1 MQIYAEIHG
10 IDETLK
16 RLDHLDHGLSDRTP
30 FLKQAGTVVLESTQR
45 NFVEG
50 GRPKWEPLSWVTPL
64 LRATSRKNTVNR
76 HGLVKQ
82 NAFEKYILNA
92 QVLRDTGVLMASIG
106 NPSGG
111 GIYDLQRD
119 SITVGTA
126 LKKARPLQEGVAS
139 TGGMIPGKR
148 IPPRPFM
155 FLQPVDK
162 SRIYDMAVSF
172 TGKRI
177 EEARR

>member
-1 MQIYAEIHG
+1 MQVHIEIQG
-10 IDETLK
+10 LEGTLK
-16 RLDHLDHGLSDRTP
+16 RLDNLDHGLSDRTP
-30 FLKQAGTVVLESTQR
+30 FLRNAGTAVLESTQR
-45 NFVEG
+45 NFREG

-64 LRATSRKNTVNR
+64 LRATGRKNTVNR

-82 NAFEKYILNA
+82 SAFEKYVLGA

-119 SITVGTA
+119 SITIGTA
-126 LKKARPLQEGVAS
+126 LKQARPLQEGVAS

-148 IPPRPFM
+148 ISPRPFM

-162 SRIYDMAVSF
+162 SRIYDMAVRF
-172 TGKRI
+172 VDQRV
-177 EEARR
+177 EEARK

>member
-1 MQIYAEIHG
+1 MRLHAEIKG
-10 IDETLK
+10 LDGVMK
-16 RLDHLDHGLSDRTP
+16 RLDTLDKGLSDRTP
-30 FLKQAGTVVLESTQR
+30 FLKQAGTAVLESTQR
-45 NFVEG
+45 NFQEG

-82 NAFEKYILNA
+82 NAFETYILNA

-119 SITVGTA
+119 AITVGTA
-126 LKKARPLQEGVAS
+126 LRQARPIQDGVAQ
-139 TGGMIPGKR
+139 TKGMIPGRR

-155 FLQPVDK
+155 FLQDSDK
-162 SRIYDMAVSF
+162 SRIFDMAVRF
-172 TGKRI
+172 TDQVVG
-177 EEARR
+177 EANR